1 MIIKNVCHLIS
12 PNLISLV
19 AKIIK
24 RNNEFK
30 LVVDWSL
37 IKNTNRQVIV
47 KTNNEVKLVVDWSLI
62 KNTNQ
67 QAFANAEKQLKN
79 AVGQPQWSL

>member
-37 IKNTNRQVIV
+37 IKNTN
-47 KTNNEVKLVVDWSLI
+47 
-62 KNTNQ
+62 Q
-67 QAFANAEKQLKN
+67 QAFANAKKQLKN